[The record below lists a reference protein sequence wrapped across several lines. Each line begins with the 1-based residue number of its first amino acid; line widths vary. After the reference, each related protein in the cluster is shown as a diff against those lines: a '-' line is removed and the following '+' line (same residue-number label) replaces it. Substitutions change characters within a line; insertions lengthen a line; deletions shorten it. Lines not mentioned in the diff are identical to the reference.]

1 MVNLSPDALSRGVNR
16 LWTPKT
22 LFESRPHIRVKYEP
36 HTPTDHGFRIHGVQS
51 DPEMYVSSPT
61 GDPSHISPSI
71 HAPSRDSYANIH
83 HFGGYSSG
91 LDVGYNSVA
100 GMEGLGTRPPNR
112 LDETA
117 NAFSDFSED
126 FTSTRDGYSSEDSTL
141 DPVAYSGETSGTP
154 PNPSINGSL
163 NHPTDTNE
171 SASPSPASFI
181 NGTPA
186 SPPED
191 PVYSGRAGTFTEDLD
206 GYHMAPGEYRWVS
219 RRTPGRTALALRGI
233 SSTSRAVPYPRAF
246 GLVRLSGDSPLPLT
260 PPLSQSYSASPG
272 TVERERPPR
281 QHLPRSTVSGTES
294 PQEQQAQQQQVR
306 HQDAHHQEIQ
316 HQETGHAQQQE
327 AETQP
332 SISQADQQG
341 PSQPLQQHTAAPPA
355 IHAQVDESAEP
366 IEARF
371 RKMDIIHRIPWWFKR
386 TFRRLSNL

>member
-163 NHPTDTNE
+163 NTPLTPTSPLHPRQLHSSMALRPLHPRILSTL
-171 SASPSPASFI
+171 
-181 NGTPA
+181 G
-186 SPPED
+186 
-191 PVYSGRAGTFTEDLD
+191 GRE
-206 GYHMAPGEYRWVS
+206 HS
-219 RRTPGRTALALRGI
+219 RRTWTDIIWHRGNIGGCLVVHPVEQPWLSGVSPAPPGR
-233 SSTSRAVPYPRAF
+233 
-246 GLVRLSGDSPLPLT
+246 SPT
-260 PPLSQSYSASPG
+260 
-272 TVERERPPR
+272 
-281 QHLPRSTVSGTES
+281 
-294 PQEQQAQQQQVR
+294 
-306 HQDAHHQEIQ
+306 
-316 HQETGHAQQQE
+316 
-327 AETQP
+327 
-332 SISQADQQG
+332 QG
-341 PSQPLQQHTAAPPA
+341 PLG
-355 IHAQVDESAEP
+355 
-366 IEARF
+366 
-371 RKMDIIHRIPWWFKR
+371 
-386 TFRRLSNL
+386 